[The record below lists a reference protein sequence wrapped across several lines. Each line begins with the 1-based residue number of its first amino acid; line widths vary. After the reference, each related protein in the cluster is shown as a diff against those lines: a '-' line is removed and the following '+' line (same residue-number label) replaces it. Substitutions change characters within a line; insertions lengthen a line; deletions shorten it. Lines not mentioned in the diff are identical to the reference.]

1 MARKKKKNGSVKK
14 DVFTPI
20 PRERALVP
28 REDTFALQKAMTALA
43 TLEKPEPQKN
53 GKQRRKRHGLGWLIA
68 AALVFGLIAA
78 GVFHHF
84 HHIRN
89 YKACKKGAIAGLI
102 TLAVIILFFA
112 LMLVF
117 ALL

>member
-1 MARKKKKNGSVKK
+1 MARKKKKNSSVKK

-53 GKQRRKRHGLGWLIA
+53 
-68 AALVFGLIAA
+68 
-78 GVFHHF
+78 
-84 HHIRN
+84 
-89 YKACKKGAIAGLI
+89 
-102 TLAVIILFFA
+102 
-112 LMLVF
+112 
-117 ALL
+117 